1 MNGTAYIDA
10 QNGHALL
17 LQNVVGLQVDK
28 QLSFN
33 KHITKKLKKL
43 LKFLL
48 AKLLKKYARL
58 AINNNNHRNSYILI
72 LPI

>member
-1 MNGTAYIDA
+1 MNGAVYIDT
-10 QNGHALL
+10 QNGWALL

-43 LKFLL
+43 LKFVWQ
-48 AKLLKKYARL
+48 
-58 AINNNNHRNSYILI
+58 SF
-72 LPI
+72 